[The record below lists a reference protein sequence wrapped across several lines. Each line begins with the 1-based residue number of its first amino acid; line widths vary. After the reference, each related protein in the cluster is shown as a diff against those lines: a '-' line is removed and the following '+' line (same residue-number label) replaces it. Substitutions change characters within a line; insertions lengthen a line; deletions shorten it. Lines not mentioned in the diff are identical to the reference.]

1 MEEYLNK
8 TKKSQEVSFLS
19 DQFSLAKAIFLVSFK
34 GMNVEQ
40 MTNLRKALHPFNARI
55 KIVRNTLA
63 KLAAKKYPEVEKA
76 LGEQLTKDNACI
88 FVYDEISGAAKF
100 LKDFSE
106 DITSLQLK
114 AGVLEGQALDK
125 SKILYL
131 ANLPSKKELQ
141 ARLLRVLQAPA
152 EKCVRQLSTPASQ
165 FLRVLVA
172 YKDSK

>member
-1 MEEYLNK
+1 MNK
-8 TKKSQEVSFLS
+8 AKKSQEVSFLS

-40 MTNLRKALHPFNARI
+40 MTNLRKSLHPFNARI
-55 KIVRNTLA
+55 KVIRNTLA
-63 KLAAKKYPEVEKA
+63 KLAAKKHPEIGGA
-76 LGEQLTKDNACI
+76 LEGQFTKDNACI
-88 FVYDEISGAAKF
+88 FVYDEVSGAAKF

-106 DITSLQLK
+106 DVTSLQLK
-114 AGVLEGQALDK
+114 AGALEGQALDK

-131 ANLPSKKELQ
+131 ASLPGKKELQ

-165 FLRVLVA
+165 LLRVLVA

>member
-1 MEEYLNK
+1 MNK
-8 TKKSQEVSFLS
+8 SKKSQEVSFLS

-40 MTNLRKALHPFNARI
+40 ITHLRKALHPFNARI
-55 KIVRNTLA
+55 KVVRNTLA
-63 KLAAKKYPEVEKA
+63 RLAAKKYPEIEEA
-76 LGEQLTKDNACI
+76 FREQLAEDNACV
-88 FVYDEISGAAKF
+88 FVYDEVSGAAKF

-106 DITSLQLK
+106 DVSSLQLK
-114 AGVLEGQALDK
+114 AGALEGQALDK

-131 ANLPSKKELQ
+131 ASLPGEKELQ

-152 EKCVRQLSTPASQ
+152 AKCVRLLSTPASQ
-165 FLRVLVA
+165 LLRVLVA